1 MVPCRIQFGDR
12 GYLDKISISTEAF
25 FRELKTNPIH
35 PTTSQPAPGDFRRQ
49 YQFLA
54 SHFSDVISISLTA
67 RASGAFQAA
76 VSAAGRVNAT
86 GRIHVVDSRNASTG
100 QGLLAVFAAECAV
113 AGSTVDDTLHAIDSL
128 IPETLTFALTKDLRF
143 AVQGGR
149 IPRYIKVIAD
159 LLRLTPVIRTVADGR
174 IATAGF
180 FFGRRNRLE
189 KFARYVAR
197 KSQTGELLIV
207 AIGHA
212 VCLEDSVELARML
225 RQKIPNI
232 QRLITTDLGTAL
244 GVHGGPG
251 MLMVTTQPVRPI
263 PVRAD

>member
-1 MVPCRIQFGDR
+1 MAVISGRQFGELSAEKADDMHQQLASRHNDVRRFAVITDSAADIADEDMERLDIHMVPCRIQFGDR

-25 FRELKTNPIH
+25 FAELKTNPNH

-67 RASGAFQAA
+67 RVSGAFQAA

-86 GRIHVVDSRNASTG
+86 GQIRVVDSRNASTG
-100 QGLLAVFAAECAV
+100 QGLLAVFAAECAA
-113 AGSTVDDTLHAIDSL
+113 AGSTVDDTLNAIESL
-128 IPETLTFALTKDLRF
+128 IPETLTFALAKDLRF
-143 AVQGGR
+143 AVRGGR

-180 FFGRRNRLE
+180 FF
-189 KFARYVAR
+189 
-197 KSQTGELLIV
+197 
-207 AIGHA
+207 
-212 VCLEDSVELARML
+212 
-225 RQKIPNI
+225 
-232 QRLITTDLGTAL
+232 
-244 GVHGGPG
+244 
-251 MLMVTTQPVRPI
+251 
-263 PVRAD
+263 